1 MFVRV
6 CVVLAAD
13 GLVGGGVEHTS
24 RPSSRTLRV
33 LTCTS
38 FMIVAKS
45 LVQNMKKS
53 PKPSGRMNF
62 SILKGNLCSVLE
74 SSTDELVTGNRR
86 LAESATA

>member
-1 MFVRV
+1 MFERV
-6 CVVLAAD
+6 CVVVAAD
-13 GLVGGGVEHTS
+13 GWVGGGVEHTS
-24 RPSSRTLRV
+24 RPSNRTLRV

-45 LVQNMKKS
+45 LVQKMKRS

-74 SSTDELVTGNRR
+74 SSTDELVTGNRG